1 MERQT
6 EVKQQRTRLAERASC
21 SVSQLCRSS
30 VTGSCCRE
38 MTPHFTRGRSLSP
51 RDGLQCDPG
60 LCKPC
65 PPGGLLL
72 FLHLLH
78 FSRAQSLLRALVLCI
93 PTAGHALPPRH
104 LLGQLLFFSVVPTST
119 LYLKICPLGRPVMPD
134 FFFFFFYKATLHI
147 LTAYLV
153 TYLSHLLLLLAELC
167 GMWDPSS
174 LTRI

>member
-119 LYLKICPLGRPVMPD
+119 LYLKICPLGLPVMPD
-134 FFFFFFYKATLHI
+134 FFFFFLQSNFTHSNSLSCNLFVSLIIIISRTLWH
-147 LTAYLV
+147 V
-153 TYLSHLLLLLAELC
+153 GS
-167 GMWDPSS
+167 
-174 LTRI
+174 

>member
-1 MERQT
+1 M
-6 EVKQQRTRLAERASC
+6 
-21 SVSQLCRSS
+21 SQLCRSS

-38 MTPHFTRGRSLSP
+38 MTPHFTRSRSLSP

-60 LCKPC
+60 LCTPC
-65 PPGGLLL
+65 PPGGLLQPGTLPPQGPCSVCSHGRACPFPQTSAGSAPLLLCGAHFNTL
-72 FLHLLH
+72 FKNMPPRLP
-78 FSRAQSLLRALVLCI
+78 C
-93 PTAGHALPPRH
+93 HALS
-104 LLGQLLFFSVVPTST
+104 LFV
-119 LYLKICPLGRPVMPD
+119 
-134 FFFFFFYKATLHI
+134 FFYKATLHI